1 MNCFKPLMKYHV
13 IFIIPQ
19 LNSSGVLEIACFN
32 KPTHKKARFSK
43 QQNLAS
49 EEGDEKLFV
58 GS

>member
-32 KPTHKKARFSK
+32 KPAYKKSQILETTESGF
-43 QQNLAS
+43 
-49 EEGDEKLFV
+49 G
-58 GS
+58 GG

>member
-1 MNCFKPLMKYHV
+1 MNGFKSLMKHHV

-19 LNSSGVLEIACFN
+19 LNSGGVLEVACFN
-32 KPTHKKARFSK
+32 KPAHKKARFSK